1 MKHGKDMRKNME
13 KIRAASKVVDDSDR
27 VIPAIKTKEELKSKL
42 RSFYVI
48 DEFMENHEMYREFQE
63 KIYDIIK
70 GCYERRELRKYPVK
84 FKFYDN
90 DNKYRTLELR
100 HFIINLFFWEPLV
113 ELHGIKG
120 ILCDELMISDPYK
133 DIPKIN
139 NKINLLIETL
149 REYNVKNT
157 VINYQ
162 ISNVLYN
169 LRRFS
174 GDFSVIMGLNFD
186 MFTIIDMYIN
196 NEKFR
201 DIMETQI
208 DENLQPNENEQIL
221 HQKQNELIDLLKG
234 IPENPIGIILQ
245 TGTGIKT
252 KQLSEF
258 LIAQGYKPTTSGD
271 TIPLP
276 IKNSTVLG
284 GLKTPADLYI
294 DGSGARKSLIMS
306 HKVMGRAGHFGK
318 VLTELS
324 RTLRLSKT
332 VDDCG
337 TKHLVRYTITN
348 KKFLDKFNGKYFTM
362 DPNDFY
368 NLRPINSKKDTDLI
382 GKTIYVRS
390 AATCAL
396 KNEVCPK
403 CFGTIANLNFDI
415 ADGIGAFLAEEIAK
429 VIEQNILS
437 TKHLLTTDSEKI
449 TFNKDFNRFFVI
461 ESDEISPIVNESD
474 EKNINDWV
482 IVIDKASLQKS
493 DELDSEEGFNTSIRD
508 GQFKVRDVKTGEE
521 YVIQEENGKD
531 IYLTDECVQ
540 LMKKGKGV
548 IRFKDID
555 DDTSLF
561 VVTILNNE
569 LTKPLYELMNLV
581 NSDKGGT
588 VSRNINDISQRFI
601 DLLVES
607 GISAS
612 AVAAEFIINRLI
624 RSEDD
629 IFERPDFSTYRMPKY
644 KIITVAKA
652 LEKNKSPLVGLSY
665 QFVKRQLVSDD
676 TINKKDATSYLD
688 PFFMEK
694 ISTKKRKEHI
704 KYVLEQKQKELHK
717 SGADTTTYD

>member
-1 MKHGKDMRKNME
+1 MEYGKDMKIME
-13 KIRAASKVVDDSDR
+13 KMRAQSRVVDDSDR
-27 VIPAIKTKEELKSKL
+27 YIPAIKTKEELKAKL
-42 RSFYVI
+42 RPFYVI
-48 DEFMENHEMYREFQE
+48 DEFMESHEMYREFQE

-84 FKFYDN
+84 FKFYDT
-90 DNKYRTLELR
+90 DTKYHTVELR

-120 ILCDELMISDPYK
+120 ILSDELMISDPYK
-133 DIPKIN
+133 DIPHLDDKV
-139 NKINLLIETL
+139 NLLIETL

-174 GDFSVIMGLNFD
+174 GDFSIIMGLNFD

-196 NEKFR
+196 NEEFR
-201 DIMETQI
+201 NIMETEI

-221 HQKQNELIDLLKG
+221 HQKQNELITLLKG

-252 KQLSEF
+252 KQLAEF

-337 TKHLVRYTITN
+337 TKHLVRYTITS
-348 KKFLDKFNGKYFTM
+348 KKFLEKFNGKYFTTS
-362 DPNDFY
+362 PTDFEH
-368 NLRPINSKKDTDLI
+368 LRPINSKKDTDLI

-396 KNEVCPK
+396 KNEVCSK

-415 ADGIGAFLAEEIAK
+415 ADGIGAFLSEEIAK

-449 TFNKDFNRFFVI
+449 TFNKGFKRFFVI

-482 IVIDKASLQKS
+482 IVIDKSTLQKS

-508 GQFKVRDVKTGEE
+508 GRFKVRNVKTGEE
-521 YVIQEENGKD
+521 VVIQEENGKD
-531 IYLTDECVQ
+531 IYLTDDCVQ

-561 VVTILNNE
+561 IVTILNNE

-581 NSDKGGT
+581 NSDKGG

-629 IFERPDFSTYRMPKY
+629 IFERPDFSTYRIPKY
-644 KIITVAKA
+644 KIVTVAKA

-676 TINKKDATSYLD
+676 TITKKDATSYLD

-694 ISTKKRKEHI
+694 ISTRKRKEHI
-704 KYVLEQKQKELHK
+704 RYVLDQKQKELHE
-717 SGADTTTYD
+717 AQRDIINYD

>member
-1 MKHGKDMRKNME
+1 MEYGKDMKIME
-13 KIRAASKVVDDSDR
+13 KMRAQSRVVDDSDR
-27 VIPAIKTKEELKSKL
+27 YIPAIKTKEELKAKL
-42 RSFYVI
+42 RPFYVI
-48 DEFMENHEMYREFQE
+48 DEFMESHEMYREFQE

-84 FKFYDN
+84 FKFYDT
-90 DNKYRTLELR
+90 DTKYHTVELR

-120 ILCDELMISDPYK
+120 ILSDELMISDPYK
-133 DIPKIN
+133 DIPHLDDKV
-139 NKINLLIETL
+139 NLLIETL

-174 GDFSVIMGLNFD
+174 GDFSIIMGLNFD

-196 NEKFR
+196 NEEFR
-201 DIMETQI
+201 NIMETEI

-221 HQKQNELIDLLKG
+221 HQKQNELITLLKR

-252 KQLSEF
+252 KQLAEF

-337 TKHLVRYTITN
+337 TKHLVRYTITS
-348 KKFLDKFNGKYFTM
+348 KKFLEKFNGKYFTTS
-362 DPNDFY
+362 PTDFEH
-368 NLRPINSKKDTDLI
+368 LRPINSKKDTDLI

-396 KNEVCPK
+396 KNEVCSK

-415 ADGIGAFLAEEIAK
+415 ADGIGAFLSEEIAK

-449 TFNKDFNRFFVI
+449 TFNKGFKRFFVI

-482 IVIDKASLQKS
+482 IVIDKSTLQKS

-508 GQFKVRDVKTGEE
+508 GRFKVRNVKTGEE
-521 YVIQEENGKD
+521 VVIQEENGKD
-531 IYLTDECVQ
+531 IYLTDDCVQ
-540 LMKKGKGV
+540 LMNKGKGV

-561 VVTILNNE
+561 IVTILNNE

-581 NSDKGGT
+581 NSDKGG

-629 IFERPDFSTYRMPKY
+629 IFERPDFSTYRIPKY
-644 KIITVAKA
+644 KIVTVAKA

-676 TINKKDATSYLD
+676 TITKKDATSYLD

-694 ISTKKRKEHI
+694 ISTRKRKEHI
-704 KYVLEQKQKELHK
+704 RYVLDQKQKELHE
-717 SGADTTTYD
+717 AQRDIINYD

>member
-1 MKHGKDMRKNME
+1 ME
-13 KIRAASKVVDDSDR
+13 KMRAQSRVVDDSDR
-27 VIPAIKTKEELKSKL
+27 YIPAIKTKEELKAKL
-42 RSFYVI
+42 RPFYVI
-48 DEFMENHEMYREFQE
+48 DEFMESHEMYQEFQE

-84 FKFYDN
+84 FKFYDT
-90 DNKYRTLELR
+90 DTKYHTVELR

-120 ILCDELMISDPYK
+120 ILSDELMISDPYK
-133 DIPKIN
+133 DIPHLDDKV
-139 NKINLLIETL
+139 NLLIETL

-174 GDFSVIMGLNFD
+174 GDFSIIMGLNFD

-196 NEKFR
+196 NEEFR
-201 DIMETQI
+201 NIMETEI

-221 HQKQNELIDLLKG
+221 HQKQNELITLLKR

-252 KQLSEF
+252 KQLAEF

-337 TKHLVRYTITN
+337 TKHLVRYTITS
-348 KKFLDKFNGKYFTM
+348 KKFLEKFNGKYFTTS
-362 DPNDFY
+362 PTDFEH
-368 NLRPINSKKDTDLI
+368 LRPINSKKDTDLI

-396 KNEVCPK
+396 KNEVCSK

-415 ADGIGAFLAEEIAK
+415 ADGIGAFLSEEIAK

-449 TFNKDFNRFFVI
+449 TFNKGFKRFFVI

-482 IVIDKASLQKS
+482 IVIDKSTLQKS

-508 GQFKVRDVKTGEE
+508 GRFKVRNVKTGEE
-521 YVIQEENGKD
+521 VVIQEENGKD
-531 IYLTDECVQ
+531 IYLTDDCVQ

-561 VVTILNNE
+561 IVTILNNE

-581 NSDKGGT
+581 NSDKGG

-629 IFERPDFSTYRMPKY
+629 IFERPDFSTYRIPKY
-644 KIITVAKA
+644 KIVTVAKA

-676 TINKKDATSYLD
+676 TITKKDATSYLD

-694 ISTKKRKEHI
+694 ISTRKRKEHI
-704 KYVLEQKQKELHK
+704 RYVLDQKQKELHE
-717 SGADTTTYD
+717 AQRDIINYD